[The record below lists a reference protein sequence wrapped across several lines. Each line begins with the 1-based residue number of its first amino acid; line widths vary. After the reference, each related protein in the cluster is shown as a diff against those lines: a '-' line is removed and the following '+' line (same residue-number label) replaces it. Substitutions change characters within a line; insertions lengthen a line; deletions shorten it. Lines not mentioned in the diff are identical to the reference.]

1 MIGPAIPEA
10 LLKKKQ
16 SNESEIVISFS
27 DDEEEVGPLVGP
39 QIPQHILETKSVGPQ
54 IPDHL
59 LQQRR
64 TNTDEIAISEDEEE
78 EEADNIGPQIPQ
90 HILNKMKADDKS
102 TTGPQIPQHI
112 LDKMNPVVEND
123 IVGPQP
129 PQHIL
134 ETKSSEEDVTP
145 DDFAPALP
153 PDLLKQRQNQT
164 TQPQTGRRRRPVGPT
179 FPTGPIPSQEEDE
192 YMVGPALP
200 KDYNPEV
207 EAKYSA
213 IHAIEERAR
222 EAREA
227 MEKVCGRI
235 KFTIDSD

>member
-16 SNESEIVISFS
+16 LNENEIVISFS
-27 DDEEEVGPLVGP
+27 DDEEEEEPQMAGP
-39 QIPQHILETKSVGPQ
+39 QIPQHILEQRSVGPQ

-59 LQQRR
+59 LQQKRP
-64 TNTDEIAISEDEEE
+64 NTDEIAISDEEE
-78 EEADNIGPQIPQ
+78 VDNIGPQIPH
-90 HILNKMKADDKS
+90 HILNKMKANDS
-102 TTGPQIPQHI
+102 NTAGPQIPQHI
-112 LDKMNPVVEND
+112 LDKMNSVEQD
-123 IVGPQP
+123 DTVGPQM

-134 ETKSSEEDVTP
+134 EKANVAEEDINP

-153 PDLLKQRQNQT
+153 PDLLEQRQKQT
-164 TQPQTGRRRRPVGPT
+164 PQTGRRRRPVGPT
-179 FPTGPIPSQEEDE
+179 FPTGPLPSQEEDE

-227 MEKVCGRI
+227 MEKVRVI
-235 KFTIDSD
+235 QKLVNLF